1 MEAAVVDQLSSIMG
15 AEGVSVEAV
24 AEQLSSI
31 MVVEED
37 TEEVVVAVA
46 EP

>member
-1 MEAAVVDQLSSIMG
+1 MEVAVVDQLSSIMV
-15 AEGVSVEAV
+15 AEGDSVEAV

-37 TEEVVVAVA
+37 TEEVVA